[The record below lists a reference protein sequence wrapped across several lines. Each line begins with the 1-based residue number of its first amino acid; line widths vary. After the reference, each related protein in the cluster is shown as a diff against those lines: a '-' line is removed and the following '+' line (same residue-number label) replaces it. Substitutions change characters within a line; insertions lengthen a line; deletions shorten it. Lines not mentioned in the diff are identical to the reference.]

1 MGEVDVGGE
10 RARRWLAAA
19 RLRATGS
26 IMRPLVSLG
35 IVTVWSWNWLV
46 ARAPT
51 QRSRSR
57 ARSSR
62 TRAST
67 RGERCHPRSR
77 ARGRDVR
84 ETTRDRLGEV
94 ETSTRVAGSRSTSR
108 PSRGISQS
116 PNDGF
121 PRSRATVFRGRAT
134 RGGHS
139 RDHARRRACCDHWH
153 DASWALCTV
162 WSCRWR
168 VERGGSGVSARR
180 VFDAW
185 PKPRSGD
192 EHRR

>member
-1 MGEVDVGGE
+1 MDVGGE
-10 RARRWLAAA
+10 RARRCFAAA
-19 RLRATGS
+19 ASAGFHPRQHG
-26 IMRPLVSLG
+26 
-35 IVTVWSWNWLV
+35 WNRLV

-51 QRSRSR
+51 LAVEKSCGARGRGRRR
-57 ARSSR
+57 A
-62 TRAST
+62 AS
-67 RGERCHPRSR
+67 GVILGR

-121 PRSRATVFRGRAT
+121 PRSRALFRGRAT